1 MSKTL
6 KIDFVSDVVCPWCVI
21 GLRGLE
27 IALERIGDAVEADI
41 TVHPYELNPDMPVG
55 GESLLEHIAGKYGI
69 PPDQVR
75 QNGEQ
80 IRARAADVG
89 FMMNRSEASRIYN
102 TFDAHRLLA
111 WAKAKGAQLP
121 LKRALLAAYF
131 TDQADP
137 GDPEVLVA
145 AAEKVGLDGREARD
159 VLASNRFA
167 DQVRSEEALWVR
179 RGIRGVPAVVVNDRY
194 LISGGQSPEAF
205 ERQLRAIAA
214 EQAGDYPG

>member
-1 MSKTL
+1 MSKAL

-41 TVHPYELNPDMPVG
+41 TVHPYELNPDMPAG
-55 GESLLEHIAGKYGI
+55 GENLLEHVAGKYGM
-69 PPDQVR
+69 PADQVR

-80 IRARAADVG
+80 IRGRAADVG
-89 FMMNRSEASRIYN
+89 FAMNRSDASRIYN

-111 WAKAKGAQLP
+111 WAKEKGEQLA

-131 TDQADP
+131 TEQTDIS
-137 GDPEVLVA
+137 DPEALVA
-145 AAEKVGLDGREARD
+145 IAEKVGLDGREAREI
-159 VLASNRFA
+159 LASNRFA
-167 DQVRSEEALWVR
+167 EQVRSEEAIWIR
-179 RGIRGVPAVVVNDRY
+179 RGVRGVPAVIVNDRY
-194 LISGGQSPEAF
+194 LISGGQPPEEF

-214 EQAGDYPG
+214 S